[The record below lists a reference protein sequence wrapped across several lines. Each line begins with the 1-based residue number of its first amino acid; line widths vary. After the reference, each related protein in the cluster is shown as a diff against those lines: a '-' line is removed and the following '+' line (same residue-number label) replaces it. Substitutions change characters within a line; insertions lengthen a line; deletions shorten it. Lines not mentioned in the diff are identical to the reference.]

1 MPERVL
7 IVFHLRILRI
17 ALNRLGAR
25 RRVKA
30 PGPAYSAYEAKYAD
44 SEVLVV
50 LSFPGAPLAVGLVD
64 ALSCCG
70 ARRMVAVGWAGSINP
85 RLRVGDLVAPS
96 WALRE
101 EGASFHY
108 MPDPSYTPKPSEP
121 LASAL
126 YEELLRRAKGRRV
139 SRGGIWSID
148 APYRETLDKVVK
160 YHNLGV
166 DAVDMEASA
175 LMTVADYRGV
185 DLAVAVAISDELR
198 HDGTW
203 INGYMS
209 RRLSNATRIAVEAS
223 LNVLATI

>member
-7 IVFHLRILRI
+7 IVFHPRILRI
-17 ALNRLGAR
+17 VLNRLEAR
-25 RRVKA
+25 WRMKP
-30 PGPAYSAYEAKYAD
+30 PGPAYSAYKARYTDVEL
-44 SEVLVV
+44 LVA
-50 LSFPGAPLAVGLVD
+50 LSFPGAPLAVGLLD

-70 ARRMVAVGWAGSINP
+70 ARRVIAVGWAGSVNP
-85 RLRVGDLVAPS
+85 GLKIGDLVVPF

-108 MPDPSYTPKPSEP
+108 ISDPDYTPKPSGS

-126 YEELLRRAKGRRV
+126 YAELLRRAGNRRV

-148 APYRETLDKVVK
+148 APYRETLDKVVE
-160 YHNLGV
+160 YHRLGV

-185 DLAVAVAISDELR
+185 ELAVAAAISDELR

-203 INGYMS
+203 VNGFKS

-223 LNVLATI
+223 LEVLVKK